1 MPNEFWVNLPV
12 ENLDRSR
19 QFYKE
24 IGFTFHPE
32 YVDRD
37 DTAALLLGD
46 NQVLVMLLPEAAFST
61 FTGHAPAEV
70 SGTGVEALLSIDVGS
85 RERVHEVIGQAVKA
99 GDDLQRASGPGLDV
113 RSRICRSGWPPLECA
128 VYRCEPGAAGVKDFM
143 PDGSE
148 AERDSLLKE
157 YITSI
162 TI

>member
-99 GDDLQRASGPGLDV
+99 GGRSSASLRPRAGCTEPDLPIRMAT
-113 RSRICRSGWPPLECA
+113 
-128 VYRCEPGAAGVKDFM
+128 AGMCCVQM
-143 PDGSE
+143 
-148 AERDSLLKE
+148 
-157 YITSI
+157 
-162 TI
+162 

>member
-99 GDDLQRASGPGLDV
+99 GGTIFSEPQAQ
-113 RSRICRSGWPPLECA
+113 GWM
-128 VYRCEPGAAGVKDFM
+128 YGAGFAD
-143 PDGSE
+143 PDGHRWNVLCTDVNQVPQE
-148 AERDSLLKE
+148 
-157 YITSI
+157 
-162 TI
+162 